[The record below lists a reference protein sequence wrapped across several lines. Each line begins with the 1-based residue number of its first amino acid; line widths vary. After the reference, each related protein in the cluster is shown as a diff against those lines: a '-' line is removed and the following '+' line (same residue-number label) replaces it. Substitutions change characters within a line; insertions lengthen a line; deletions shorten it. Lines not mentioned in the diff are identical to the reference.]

1 MLPPLSI
8 GTLVKKNDSHEVG
21 VIVSIHQSQEWGVFY
36 GVMFSKGV
44 EVLDE
49 VLLIAQ
55 SKAEE

>member
-8 GTLVKKNDSHEVG
+8 GALVKKNDSYEVG
-21 VIVSIHQSQEWGVFY
+21 VIVSIHQSQECGVFY

-49 VLLIAQ
+49 VLLTAQ